1 MQLFGLQPAD
11 LVLVLLLLLNALTFV
26 VYGVDKWRARGGRW
40 RIPERTLLLL
50 AAFGGALGACL
61 GMVVWNHKTS
71 HKRFRYLVLSSSC
84 SKGCWHSIS
93 CASIEPA
100 SFTSTSPFNSLIDR
114 GPMERRN
121 EPVLVSEVTSTARS
135 VN

>member
-1 MQLFGLQPAD
+1 MMQLFGLQPAD
-11 LVLVLLLLLNALTFV
+11 LVLVLLLLNALTFV

-71 HKRFRYLVLSSSC
+71 RPTPRAAGILFPAPLLSLLLSHQS
-84 SKGCWHSIS
+84 
-93 CASIEPA
+93 AP
-100 SFTSTSPFNSLIDR
+100 LIA
-114 GPMERRN
+114 
-121 EPVLVSEVTSTARS
+121 L
-135 VN
+135 

>member
-1 MQLFGLQPAD
+1 MMQLFGLQPAD
-11 LVLVLLLLLNALTFV
+11 LVLVLLLLNALTFV

-71 HKRFRYLVLSSSC
+71 HRPCLRPTPRAAGILFPAPLLSLLLSHQS
-84 SKGCWHSIS
+84 
-93 CASIEPA
+93 AP
-100 SFTSTSPFNSLIDR
+100 LIA
-114 GPMERRN
+114 
-121 EPVLVSEVTSTARS
+121 L
-135 VN
+135 